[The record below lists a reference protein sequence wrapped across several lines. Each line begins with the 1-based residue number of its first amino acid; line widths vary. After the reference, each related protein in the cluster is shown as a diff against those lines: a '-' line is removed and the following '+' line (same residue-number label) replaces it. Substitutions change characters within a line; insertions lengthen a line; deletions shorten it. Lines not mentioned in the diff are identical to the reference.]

1 MTSATMPEKPLI
13 AMKEPEMTNKAS
25 ATDAQQSEQTSELTE
40 DQLAQTWGGSVGLW
54 QQLLQQLI
62 PPQGGKAQQAD

>member
-1 MTSATMPEKPLI
+1 MPEKPLI